1 MRARIERRDKGRG
14 GDSYRGGGLQRVGQ
28 LGEDKRGDCHAYE
41 GSRRPGGLEPG
52 GLIQT
57 HSCLR
62 VSLRG
67 EWGAAGA
74 GDQGRG
80 EMIITEV
87 SGGGVGKVM
96 NIGQEPRETRS
107 PVFCEESEAGH
118 ILGLHRGAGRR
129 V

>member
-1 MRARIERRDKGRG
+1 
-14 GDSYRGGGLQRVGQ
+14 LQRVGQ

-96 NIGQEPRETRS
+96 NIGQEPADGRRLRRRG
-107 PVFCEESEAGH
+107 PEAGH